1 MKRLSIALLLLALG
15 WPVAAHADKRGH
27 RLAVAGV
34 VLTAAGATLAVGG
47 ATMVSFFALNPPAID
62 VMHSFCGSTCPSP
75 DSMNP
80 PLIAGAAILTVGA
93 AALGTGIALLVVGK
107 RRERATIAL
116 SAGALRIRF

>member
-1 MKRLSIALLLLALG
+1 
-15 WPVAAHADKRGH
+15 
-27 RLAVAGV
+27 
-34 VLTAAGATLAVGG
+34 
-47 ATMVSFFALNPPAID
+47 
-62 VMHSFCGSTCPSP
+62 
-75 DSMNP
+75 MNP